1 MLEVCLDVGFWRF
14 GLMLWTR
21 GWWDVG
27 SVGYDCVVGYGV
39 LEVCM
44 LEVCLEVWMLG
55 FGSLA
60 SCRGHRDIVDT
71 GLFVES
77 VGRGFFIS
85 IWDFPCGFY
94 PGA

>member
-1 MLEVCLDVGFWRF
+1 MGHT
-14 GLMLWTR
+14 GA

-27 SVGYDCVVGYGV
+27 SVGYDWVVEYGV

-55 FGSLA
+55 FGGLA

-85 IWDFPCGFY
+85 IWDFPCGFLSRCVNSFHS
-94 PGA
+94 

>member
-1 MLEVCLDVGFWRF
+1 MGHT
-14 GLMLWTR
+14 GA

-27 SVGYDCVVGYGV
+27 SVGYDWVVGYGV

-55 FGSLA
+55 FGGLA

-77 VGRGFFIS
+77 VAVAS
-85 IWDFPCGFY
+85 LYLYWDFPCGFLFRCVNSFHS
-94 PGA
+94 